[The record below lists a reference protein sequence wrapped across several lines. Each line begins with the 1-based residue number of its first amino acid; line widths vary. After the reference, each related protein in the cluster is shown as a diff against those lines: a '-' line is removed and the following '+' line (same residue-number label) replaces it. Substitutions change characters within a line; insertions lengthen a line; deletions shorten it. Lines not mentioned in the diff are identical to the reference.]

1 MKRPLFATMIRP
13 GSATLTI
20 SAVLGLAI
28 CASACGG
35 ADSASVSAN
44 PTGPTPT
51 PSATFTLS
59 GAVSEM
65 TANGPAPIEGAR
77 VAEITSGRTAL
88 TDANGIY
95 TIPGLAAM
103 GRSVSIAKQ
112 GYVTQ
117 TKAVTMSGD
126 TLLDFRLDR
135 MVAYTLSGMVFE
147 TTAAGQTPVEGVEI
161 YCDSCGSPDGHT
173 FVYTDANGFYSL
185 SWTMNGSHSLLIR
198 KTGFEV
204 VGPMGGSRGT
214 INATVRGDT
223 RLDIEL
229 VRR

>member
-13 GSATLTI
+13 GSATRTI
-20 SAVLGLAI
+20 SALLGLAI

-35 ADSASVSAN
+35 ADSAPASAS

-65 TANGPAPIEGAR
+65 TANGLAPIEGAR
-77 VAEITSGRTAL
+77 VAEISSGRTAL

-135 MVAYTLSGMVFE
+135 IVAYTLSGMVFE

-173 FVYTDANGFYSL
+173 FVYSDAAGFYSL
-185 SWTMNGSHSLLIR
+185 SWTMNGNHPLLIR
-198 KTGFEV
+198 KAGFEV
-204 VGPMGGSRGT
+204 VGPIGGSRGT